1 MAATIL
7 FLNTFCNH
15 LPPIHQYAGDQV
27 GGRVS
32 YWFYLMG
39 KLETRKEK

>member
-1 MAATIL
+1 MAATAFFPIL
-7 FLNTFCNH
+7 CNH

-39 KLETRKEK
+39 KLETRK